1 MQELQDQRR
10 NFVELIGEIGHF
22 RRQMT
27 AECHHGDP
35 FFFLLSDRAIRS
47 PPKLTKWIKSRANS
61 TWRPLLMMS
70 ETSEPSD
77 GNHEDTLDGDDTE

>member
-35 FFFLLSDRAIRS
+35 FFFSS
-47 PPKLTKWIKSRANS
+47 FG
-61 TWRPLLMMS
+61 
-70 ETSEPSD
+70 PSD
-77 GNHEDTLDGDDTE
+77 PFPSEADKMD